1 MGASI
6 QDIAKQAK
14 VSTATV
20 SRVLNKKDDPHISL
34 ATRQRVLQIA
44 KELNYQPNRLARA
57 LATGKTHTIGVWAS
71 FIHPAHYSR
80 VLMQTKEMLNK
91 SGYDA
96 LFINTN
102 RRPDMVDYAASNLFY
117 WPVDG
122 VIAFECRSFLEHM
135 IENGTLVV
143 PAVTMGTSHEGSV
156 DSVIVDIRDCAMDA
170 MRHIVNLGRKRI
182 VYAVPGPSDVAG
194 DPRHDAYHTVIDES
208 GLTANKM
215 ITRVHGGG
223 VERGHAY
230 EMVKE
235 YVQSHGCPDAIFCY
249 NDEIAIGCHRGLREM
264 RLRIPE
270 DVALVGCDGIEDTLY
285 VDPPITTICPPMED
299 MCRTAWEFLQ
309 RRMADQSLPVQRA
322 ILESELLIRAST
334 AGSAKC

>member
-6 QDIAKQAK
+6 QDIANKAN

-44 KELNYQPNRLARA
+44 KELNYQPNRIARA

-71 FIHPAHYSR
+71 FIHPSHYSR
-80 VLMQTKEMLNK
+80 VLMRTKEMLNE

-102 RRPDMVDYAASNLFY
+102 RRPDLGDYAASSLFY

-122 VIAFECRSFLEHM
+122 VLAFECRGFFEHM
-135 IENGTLVV
+135 IKSGTLLV
-143 PAVTMGTSHEGSV
+143 PAVSMGVSTEGSV
-156 DSVIVDIRDCAMDA
+156 DSVDIRICDCALEA
-170 MRHIVNLGRKRI
+170 VRHLVSLGCKRI
-182 VYAVPGPSDVAG
+182 VYAVPGQSDNAG
-194 DPRHDAYHTVIDES
+194 DPRHDAYHTVLDEA
-208 GLTANKM
+208 GLVAEKM
-215 ITRVHGGG
+215 LTKIHGGG
-223 VERGHAY
+223 IERGHAY

-249 NDEIAIGCHRGLREM
+249 NDEIALGCHRGLREIG
-264 RLRIPE
+264 LRIPE

-285 VDPPITTICPPMED
+285 VDPPITTICHPIDD

-309 RRMADQSLPVQRA
+309 KRIADPGAPVQRA
-322 ILESELLIRAST
+322 TFESELLIRAST
-334 AGSAKC
+334 ARR